1 VEAVE
6 GFGAGAPVESGVR
19 ESSSVVDGVPESFPP
34 FAEGLLGDKGS
45 VGLSN
50 RSEMHAFFVPPRGDE
65 LAYIAYSPIAAIKKQ
80 RTNTRGFILFYF
92 IGFRL
97 FEML

>member
-50 RSEMHAFFVPPRGDE
+50 RSEIQGFFLLPRGDE
-65 LAYIAYSPIAAIKKQ
+65 TVNNIESPMTAIKKQ
-80 RTNTRGFILFYF
+80 RTKTRRFILLYF

-97 FEML
+97 FETL